1 MERRLGRGLGSL
13 LGQSQSPQGA
23 TGDSE
28 SSVQPQLNERVV
40 PEAGPRAE
48 SKGGAPADHPADHP
62 FGDSESSEPTIGRLV
77 DVAAIRRNPD
87 QPRKTFASEA
97 LEELRQSIQR
107 HGVLQPICLRRLE
120 QGYEIVSGERRWRA
134 ARSAG
139 LKTIPAVVRE
149 DVTDDISLELA
160 IVENIQRQELDAL
173 EKARGYQALMER
185 FGLTQEQVAERVG
198 LKRSSVTNQL
208 RLLDLPHDAQEA
220 LSTGLI
226 SMGHARAL
234 LGLKDE
240 STILGALAK
249 VVRGDLSVRE
259 TEALARPASAATVSK
274 SVPDK
279 SDEKPVSAPWVKE
292 METRL
297 RESLGV
303 KVTLR
308 NGKRY
313 KGSITLDYGSRD
325 DLERICDLMAPKPTV

>member
-13 LGQSQSPQGA
+13 LGQSQAPQGA
-23 TGDSE
+23 TGESDLSAKRPLEERAATDSGLAAR
-28 SSVQPQLNERVV
+28 PQGLAPDVKAGV
-40 PEAGPRAE
+40 EAGP
-48 SKGGAPADHPADHP
+48 
-62 FGDSESSEPTIGRLV
+62 SEPGIGRLV

-107 HGVLQPICLRRLE
+107 HGVLQPICLRRVE

-149 DVTDDISLELA
+149 DVSDDVSLELA

-185 FGLTQEQVAERVG
+185 FDLTQEQVAERVG

-234 LGLKDE
+234 LSLKDE
-240 STILGALAK
+240 SSILGALAK
-249 VVRGDLSVRE
+249 VVRGELSVRE
-259 TEALARPASAATVSK
+259 TEALARPTATASASK
-274 SVPDK
+274 AIPES
-279 SDEKPVSAPWVKE
+279 SEAKPVSAPWVKE
-292 METRL
+292 METRI
-297 RESLGV
+297 REALGV

-308 NGKRY
+308 NGKHF
-313 KGSITLDYGSRD
+313 KGSITLDYGTRD
-325 DLERICDLMAPKPTV
+325 DLERICDLIAPKPTV

>member
-13 LGQSQSPQGA
+13 LGQSQTSQEGSGEASSKEPTTAPRRAATPKAPARKATAQEASSGA
-23 TGDSE
+23 GDDSDPAE
-28 SSVQPQLNERVV
+28 
-40 PEAGPRAE
+40 PEA
-48 SKGGAPADHPADHP
+48 S
-62 FGDSESSEPTIGRLV
+62 IGRLI

-107 HGVLQPICLRRLE
+107 HGVLQPICLRRVD

-139 LKTIPAVVRE
+139 LKAIPAVVRD
-149 DVTDDISLELA
+149 DVSDDVSLELA
-160 IVENIQRQELDAL
+160 IVENIQRQDLDAL

-185 FGLTQEQVAERVG
+185 FELTQVQVAERVG

-240 STILGALAK
+240 PTILGALEK

-259 TEALARPASAATVSK
+259 TEALSRPASAAPPKGKVDAPEESQ
-274 SVPDK
+274 PR
-279 SDEKPVSAPWVKE
+279 APWVKE
-292 METRL
+292 MESRL
-297 RESLGV
+297 REALGV
-303 KVTLR
+303 KVTVR

-325 DLERICDLMAPKPTV
+325 DLERVCDLIAPKPTV